1 MGVNDDVVSVHSN
14 QTEGIPMKKVIVAIA
29 LVAGMLGA
37 SVSVADAHPHG
48 WGHHHGH
55 RHCTSWGHHHHCRG
69 WGW

>member
-1 MGVNDDVVSVHSN
+1 MKTLITALALAVGLMGS
-14 QTEGIPMKKVIVAIA
+14 TMTA
-29 LVAGMLGA
+29 
-37 SVSVADAHPHG
+37 ADAHPHG

>member
-1 MGVNDDVVSVHSN
+1 
-14 QTEGIPMKKVIVAIA
+14 MKALITAAA
-29 LVAGMLGA
+29 LVVGLMGTMTA
-37 SVSVADAHPHG
+37 ADAYPHHG

>member
-1 MGVNDDVVSVHSN
+1 
-14 QTEGIPMKKVIVAIA
+14 MKTMIAAVTLAIG
-29 LVAGMLGA
+29 LMGA
-37 SVSVADAHPHG
+37 SITAADAYPHHGHG